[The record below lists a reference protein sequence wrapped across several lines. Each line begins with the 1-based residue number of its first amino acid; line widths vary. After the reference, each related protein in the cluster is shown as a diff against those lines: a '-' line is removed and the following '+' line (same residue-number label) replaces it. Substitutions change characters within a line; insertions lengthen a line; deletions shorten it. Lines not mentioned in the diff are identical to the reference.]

1 MPFKTDVSSK
11 FRVSFGIRTQE
22 LFITKQRWNH
32 YRKGSVNVKGDAKP
46 CSCWKYNIDIDGSH
60 FCSKAHTRHR
70 EKDRWLSNPWGRGVE
85 TFYFRQFFAKTAW
98 KWRHFGPEW
107 GARSSPP
114 PRSATASPRIK
125 WKVHETDTY
134 NQSSMRIPMPTSVIT
149 KPHRNVQNI
158 VNNRR
163 FTLHK

>member
-85 TFYFRQFFAKTAW
+85 TFYFRQNCMKMKKFWPRVGRPFLAPSQI
-98 KWRHFGPEW
+98 RHCKPQDKMKSTW
-107 GARSSPP
+107 SWYLQP
-114 PRSATASPRIK
+114 
-125 WKVHETDTY
+125 VVNVDTY
-134 NQSSMRIPMPTSVIT
+134 ADKCNYEAT
-149 KPHRNVQNI
+149 
-158 VNNRR
+158 
-163 FTLHK
+163 